1 MRSALEEVMLS
12 WQGQIVAPPNLGAFI
27 ATSLA
32 GNTAADVQSM
42 DAAARL
48 DFPALPQSGRDVN
61 ALGAPARSNLVGLLG
76 WTIDTFSNWTPATD
90 AKGARLE
97 GALVAVSHWARCGDF
112 WAATRHLLNQR
123 PILAAA
129 LEIVLRHRSTTFQT
143 LPGAHIWEREHLLAL
158 QQAEA
163 AHDWVRLAELTAVFK
178 MRPRLD
184 CSASQALR
192 GLFVLDLPR
201 LTKFVDRLASWSD
214 ASFLFTALPLED
226 ALRLASASTNDNFR
240 FAAIEAITTS
250 IIRLHPS
257 SSPALVRFLIAL
269 AHDGAAWPAWIR
281 ILNRFPVRHPQIQYA
296 LGRALARSPD
306 SALKSYV
313 EAIELTTP
321 QAHGR
326 AQVAG
331 CLEAFRHHASS
342 ARRQVLWRAAFD
354 RWADWD
360 FGDDDSP
367 SPMSHSELDYAVAA
381 WLIEFADGP
390 FLASE
395 MSSFETRLRALEASW
410 HPSGVKLIAKYNRLL
425 SRYRMIAFADRRR
438 ATAGSWLLGSE
449 TFLPP
454 VITASEY
461 LKARYRMS

>member
-1 MRSALEEVMLS
+1 MRSALEELMLS
-12 WQGQIVAPPNLGAFI
+12 WQGEIVAPPSLGGLI

-32 GNTAADVQSM
+32 GNAAADVQSM
-42 DAAARL
+42 NAAARL

-61 ALGAPARSNLVGLLG
+61 ALGTPARSNLVGLFG
-76 WTIDTFSNWTPATD
+76 WTIDTLSNWTPGAD
-90 AKGARLE
+90 PNGARLE

-112 WAATRHLLNQR
+112 WALTSHLLSQR
-123 PILAAA
+123 PILPAAFE
-129 LEIVLRHRSTTFQT
+129 LVLRQRSTTFQT
-143 LPGAHIWEREHLLAL
+143 LPGARIWEREHLLAL

-163 AHDWVRLAELTAVFK
+163 VQDWVRVAELTAVFK
-178 MRPRLD
+178 RRQRLD

-201 LTKFVDRLASWSD
+201 LTNFVDRLASWSD
-214 ASFLFTALPLED
+214 ASFLFMALPLED
-226 ALRLASASTNDNFR
+226 ALRLASASTNGYFR

-250 IIRLHPS
+250 ITSLPPS

-269 AHDGAAWPAWIR
+269 AHDGTAWPAWIR
-281 ILNRFPVRHPQIQYA
+281 ILNRFPVRHPQIQDS
-296 LGRALARSPD
+296 LGRALARTPD
-306 SALKSYV
+306 NALMSYV

-321 QAHGR
+321 EAHGR
-326 AQVAG
+326 AQVAQ

-342 ARRQVLWRAAFD
+342 ARRRVLWRAAFD

-367 SPMSHSELDYAVAA
+367 SPMSHCELDYAVAA

-425 SRYRMIAFADRRR
+425 SKYRMIAFADKRR
-438 ATAGSWLLGSE
+438 AADGSWLLGSE